1 MDVVLPWEVQL
12 SSWCLAAGLRWGTGD
27 GGMSWA
33 RDGTQGEALL
43 LAAALPV
50 CPRLASSSVTG
61 DSWPRTPT
69 CPVTSWERKDI
80 KTSMII
86 LPILKTNLQQH
97 AINRVESVHKK
108 ICAKKNEYP
117 AFSHVYLT
125 NGKELW
131 RVKRLR
137 VCQTSF
143 TPSLIM
149 RVAIGAWPWPKE
161 RAWKRLAIPLF
172 SASWRRPLVGSCQ
185 QIYYS
190 IPWNKNL

>member
-86 LPILKTNLQQH
+86 SPILKTNLQQN

-108 ICAKKNEYP
+108 ICAKKE
-117 AFSHVYLT
+117 
-125 NGKELW
+125 W
-131 RVKRLR
+131 I
-137 VCQTSF
+137 
-143 TPSLIM
+143 PSIQSCVLD
-149 RVAIGAWPWPKE
+149 K
-161 RAWKRLAIPLF
+161 WKRTMKSQKVKAVPDLF
-172 SASWRRPLVGSCQ
+172 HSLFDHAGGDWRLT
-185 QIYYS
+185 
-190 IPWNKNL
+190 LT